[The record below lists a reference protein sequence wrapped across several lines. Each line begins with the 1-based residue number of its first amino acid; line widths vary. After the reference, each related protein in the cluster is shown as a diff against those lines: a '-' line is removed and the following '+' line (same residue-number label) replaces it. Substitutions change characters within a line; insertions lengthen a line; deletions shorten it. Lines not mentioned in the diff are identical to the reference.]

1 MLDKL
6 VSQNFIEKDT
16 DVRKTAAAATLACL
30 MTAASLKKQHAD
42 RVTVIG
48 KTLSKTTNTIKYTPW
63 QAYTMSS
70 MMI

>member
-16 DVRKTAAAATLACL
+16 EVRKTAAATLACL

>member
-30 MTAASLKKQHAD
+30 MTAASLK
-42 RVTVIG
+42 
-48 KTLSKTTNTIKYTPW
+48 NTAATR
-63 QAYTMSS
+63 
-70 MMI
+70 